1 MKTVECKVRVRYGEV
16 GRQGFAHHAHYLN
29 WFDIGLEEIIKQ
41 CDLSYKDIEELGYFL
56 APISDT
62 CRYVHPAYYND
73 VLTVRV
79 SVADLSSVRTKFSY
93 EVIREKDAVL
103 IATGQT
109 DHVFVDKNFKPY
121 SLKRVLPRLYEM
133 LKSMV

>member
-1 MKTVECKVRVRYGEV
+1 MKTVECKVRVRYSEV
-16 GRQGFAHHAHYLN
+16 GRQGLAHHAHYLN

-62 CRYVHPAYYND
+62 CRYAHPAYYND
-73 VLTVRV
+73 ILTVRV
-79 SVADLSSVRTKFSY
+79 SVTDISSVKIKFSY

-103 IATGQT
+103 IATGLT
-109 DHVFVDKNFKPY
+109 DHVFVDKNFKLY
-121 SLKRVLPRLYEM
+121 SIKCVLPRLFEV
-133 LKSMV
+133 LKAMA